1 MAKRD
6 TCLRCDQNNLLR
18 LQMVFTK
25 AKVKIKIVANDSQV
39 KFTILHVP
47 HIGFPCYFDSDEILQ

>member
-1 MAKRD
+1 
-6 TCLRCDQNNLLR
+6 
-18 LQMVFTK
+18 MVFTK

>member
-1 MAKRD
+1 
-6 TCLRCDQNNLLR
+6 
-18 LQMVFTK
+18 MVFTK

-47 HIGFPCYFDSDEILQ
+47 HIGFSCYFDSDEILQ